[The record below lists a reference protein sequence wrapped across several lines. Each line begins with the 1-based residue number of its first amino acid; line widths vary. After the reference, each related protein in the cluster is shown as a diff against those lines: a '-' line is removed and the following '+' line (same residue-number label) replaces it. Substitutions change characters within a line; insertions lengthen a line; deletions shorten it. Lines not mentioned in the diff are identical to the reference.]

1 VSGGG
6 RGGTHDGGPGRGR
19 PAGASGDASAG
30 ESGDHPASRRVFI
43 AVPLPEPA
51 LREVTALVESVRAKA
66 DPDVRD
72 VRWVRL
78 DGLHLT
84 LRFIG
89 LVAEERLEAIGT
101 AMDRV
106 AGSTAPFEVVVA
118 GAGAFPTTG
127 RPRALWLDLAVGR
140 KDLAAAA
147 AALEDEL
154 AVTGLE
160 RSDRP
165 YRAHLTVARADGVRA
180 GADVARRLIEAA
192 TGLEATF
199 TAGELVL
206 FQTIQGGG
214 PARYERLRST
224 PLQGVGGPRNETATA
239 GSR

>member
-1 VSGGG
+1 MSRGGRGSTHGGG
-6 RGGTHDGGPGRGR
+6 RGRGR
-19 PAGASGDASAG
+19 PADAPGGATTR
-30 ESGDHPASRRVFI
+30 EPGDHPASRRVFI
-43 AVPLPEPA
+43 AVPLAEPA
-51 LREVTALVESVRAKA
+51 LREVTALVESIRAKA

-89 LVAEERLEAIGT
+89 LVTEDRLDPIG
-101 AMDRV
+101 AALDRV
-106 AGSTAPFEVVVA
+106 ARSTATFEVGIA
-118 GAGAFPTTG
+118 GAGAFPSAG
-127 RPRALWLDLAVGR
+127 RPRALWLDLASGR
-140 KDLAAAA
+140 DELAAAA

-154 AVTGLE
+154 VATGLE
-160 RSDRP
+160 RTDRP

-180 GADVARRLIEAA
+180 GADVARRLVEAA
-192 TGLEATF
+192 TGLQATF

-214 PARYERLRST
+214 PARYERLRSA
-224 PLQGVGGPRNETATA
+224 PLEGVRGPRNETAPA

>member
-1 VSGGG
+1 MTDAAPRPRWPGADLPGRRIFYAVPIPPAAIEQIATIVSG
-6 RGGTHDGGPGRGR
+6 
-19 PAGASGDASAG
+19 
-30 ESGDHPASRRVFI
+30 
-43 AVPLPEPA
+43 
-51 LREVTALVESVRAKA
+51 VRAQGV
-66 DPDVRD
+66 PGGGRD

-118 GAGAFPTTG
+118 GAGAFPTAG
-127 RPRALWLDLAVGR
+127 RPRALWLDVAVGR
-140 KDLAAAA
+140 DELAAAA
-147 AALEDEL
+147 AGLEDEL
-154 AVTGLE
+154 AVAGLE

-180 GADVARRLIEAA
+180 GADVARRLVDAA
-192 TGLEATF
+192 TGLRATF

-224 PLQGVGGPRNETATA
+224 PLHGVGGPRNETATV